1 MGLAD
6 KLRRLDENAYS
17 DAVYDQ
23 FVSPFSW
30 WPLSA
35 GGLIVLATGVADGH
49 AVRVAAGVGLALVG
63 SLFAVLG
70 HRRDRRVED
79 ARRAGVEADMAR
91 RRVRRLSG

>member
-6 KLRRLDENAYS
+6 KLRRLNDNAHS
-17 DAVYDQ
+17 DAVYDEL
-23 FVSPFSW
+23 FSPFSW

-35 GGLIVLATGVADGH
+35 GGLVVLATGVADGH
-49 AVRVAAGVGLALVG
+49 AARVAAGVGLALVG

-79 ARRAGVEADMAR
+79 ARRARIEADMAR
-91 RRVRRLSG
+91 RRARRLSG